1 LKTEK
6 ARSAWRRAV
15 KWTTLAIGVVFITAL
30 AGLVSLYF
38 ALRSPEFYER
48 LTPELTPYLQRWG
61 IELEQLG
68 FAQIDLLR
76 FITIQDV
83 HIRWHDTDLGDLDFV
98 AGTFNFEYSFPS
110 LFTDGLKVDHIIL
123 NDVAITARLLPRVTP
138 PIPTAPEPLN
148 WEELG
153 QRLSAPPLP
162 VRVQQLTLKALRF
175 DVRLDEGRQQRHL
188 QGELHHMGG
197 EITWQP
203 DLLQGQFR
211 LNIGQNGKD
220 AWHLSQGDQNEAL
233 ELDLIPKL
241 NADLAWDIA
250 LREGGWQVR
259 KATFKNQAAV
269 LQATLNRLHENEKQ
283 RVGTL
288 DSFKYVLSS
297 TAKSVSARPQ
307 GEGLATLFP
316 LATQME
322 LQAVTSGLVVE
333 GFSQDGLRLDAH
345 ADHRLQLTLNG
356 PLQPFEFLP
365 GQMHYQTDQ
374 TLAFEHFNAQYEGQ
388 NVALKDFNLDLSAR
402 GDAPTDTQA
411 VAPLTF
417 DLNLD
422 SQARQ
427 LRLNQQPATAM
438 ETEVETAFSPA
449 LRLQASGKLQLVR
462 DSLQILRAQFQP
474 ELSVEQ
480 FVLRQGQGTQ
490 KQQYR
495 FERQWLM
502 AQGHYEDGHLNLAGD
517 LDLHH
522 ITVPE
527 VAKVFSMNNHWQ
539 LVTDRGLL
547 HPELSVQVALDHMP
561 LAQLRVQADN
571 RPETL
576 SVQHDVQ
583 LDFSSQLASYHPAAE
598 VLQKTGDIEIQW
610 PGQLQVHHG
619 AKDLQSA
626 DVSRFAQWPLQGKG
640 NIKIN
645 QKERPP
651 GAQGLVLQAPTKISY
666 VVSKAQ
672 DYQTEIRF
680 ETPGIKMPPLQ
691 QPLPF
696 QLHHQ
701 ARFTW
706 PLSRVQTTGELNIG
720 GTEAAQYRFI
730 VNNNPQRLSV
740 DSSLSL
746 KTDPAWQRYLPQ
758 LKPLQ
763 AIGQMQ
769 ALVNIKGELTH
780 PYPSFVQFSPE
791 QLSNIQSRITLDT
804 TISQSSRHAGTPLRL
819 AEPARLHQNLEWSTK
834 RLRWKGRFNVAAA
847 EAMGGVAVKSLT
859 GDFRVNA
866 ASGMH
871 PRDIQLGLHVDK
883 GHVQLLKAA
892 KKDVP
897 LDLSTL
903 MPLDL
908 QLAATEKDGHVRLGN
923 LRLQTAAELFTI
935 QSSGEATLDAKDV
948 QLEGLLTTRLRPNM
962 LNEPPLSGTGSVAI
976 PWHLTMI
983 DGNQISVDGE
993 VRFTDLDVTSDQF
1006 KLQGLNGTVKL
1017 QEEMLRVGEQ
1027 LKFRYL
1033 VDIDPFQRVHF
1044 SRIEPYLNG
1053 PHTLQFERVTTRD
1066 KTLGP
1071 GSASV
1076 LLKQNVLRLQQLDL
1090 DLFGG
1095 HLTGELYLD
1104 VRPGAWKMGLLSRVS
1119 QLDPRKLL
1127 PPTATRAQTA
1137 YAPIN
1142 ARTAITFDV
1151 TQRLLEGRIDITQI
1165 SREQLFQLL
1174 EIVDPDYQD
1183 EQLARIR
1190 TALRIAYPQRVS
1202 VDMEQGLMNLEVAIS
1217 ALPKP
1222 LRVRGLPLSPLIRHF
1237 GGEVLQKLEQ
1247 VPLK

>member
-1 LKTEK
+1 
-6 ARSAWRRAV
+6 
-15 KWTTLAIGVVFITAL
+15 
-30 AGLVSLYF
+30 VSLYF

-61 IELEQLG
+61 IELKQLG
-68 FAQIDLLR
+68 FAQIDLLH
-76 FITIQDV
+76 FITLQDV
-83 HIRWHDTDLGDLDFV
+83 QFRWHDTDLGELDFV
-98 AGTFNFEYSFPS
+98 VGAFNFAYSFPS
-110 LFTDGLKVDHIIL
+110 LFTGSVKVDRIVL
-123 NDVAITARLLPRVTP
+123 KDVAITARLLPRAAP
-138 PIPTAPEPLN
+138 PPPAAPVPLN

-153 QRLSAPPLP
+153 RRLSAPPLP

-175 DVRLDEGRQQRHL
+175 DVRLKEGSQWQHL
-188 QGELHHMGG
+188 QGQLHHLGG
-197 EITWQP
+197 EVTWQP
-203 DLLQGQFR
+203 ELLQGQFR

-220 AWHLSQGDQNEAL
+220 AWRLSQGDQNEAL

-241 NADLAWDIA
+241 DADLAWDIA
-250 LREGGWQVR
+250 LREGSWQVR
-259 KATFKNQAAV
+259 KATFKNQGAV

-288 DSFKYVLSS
+288 DSFKYELSS
-297 TAKSVSARPQ
+297 AAKSVSARPQ
-307 GEGLATLFP
+307 GVGLAALFP

-322 LQAVTSGLVVE
+322 LQAATSGLDVE
-333 GFSQDGLRLDAH
+333 RFSQDGLRLDAH

-365 GQMHYQTDQ
+365 GQMHYQSDQ
-374 TLAFEHFNAQYEGQ
+374 TLTLGHFNAQYKEQ
-388 NVALKDFNLDLSAR
+388 NLSLKDFNLHLSTR
-402 GDAPTDTQA
+402 GDTSTDNQG
-411 VAPLTF
+411 VVPLTF

-427 LRLNQQPATAM
+427 LRFTQQPATKM
-438 ETEVETAFSPA
+438 EAGVETSFSPA
-449 LRLQASGKLQLVR
+449 LRMKASGKLQLVP
-462 DSLQILRAQFQP
+462 DSLQVLKAQFQP

-490 KQQYR
+490 KRQYR

-502 AQGHYEDGHLNLAGD
+502 AQGHYENGHLNLAGD

-522 ITVPE
+522 ITVPQ
-527 VAKVFSMNNHWQ
+527 VAKVFSLDNHWQ
-539 LVTDRGLL
+539 LVTERELL
-547 HPELSVQVALDHMP
+547 HPELSVQVALDHMR

-576 SVQHDVQ
+576 SVQHDVR
-583 LDFSSQLASYHPAAE
+583 LDFSSQLTSYHRAAE

-640 NIKIN
+640 NIEVY
-645 QKERPP
+645 QKEHPP
-651 GAQGLVLQAPTKISY
+651 GAQGLVLQAPTKLSY
-666 VVSKAQ
+666 VVSKAE

-680 ETPGIKMPPLQ
+680 ETPGIKVPPLQ

-696 QLHHQ
+696 QLQHQ

-706 PLSRVQTTGELNIG
+706 PLSRVKTKGELNIG

-730 VNNNPQRLSV
+730 VNDNPQRLSV

-769 ALVNIKGELTH
+769 ALVDIKGELTH
-780 PYPSFVQFSPE
+780 PYPSFEQFSPE

-804 TISQSSRHAGTPLRL
+804 TISQSSRHAGTLLRL
-819 AEPARLHQNLEWSTK
+819 AEPARLQQYLEWSTE
-834 RLRWKGRFNVAAA
+834 RLRWKGQFNVAAA
-847 EAMGGVAVKSLT
+847 EAMDGVAVKSLT
-859 GDFRVNA
+859 GDFRVKA
-866 ASGMH
+866 ASGLH
-871 PRDIQLGLHVDK
+871 PGSIQLGLHVDN
-883 GHVQLLKAA
+883 GHLQLLKAA
-892 KKDVP
+892 EEDVP

-908 QLAATEKDGHVRLGN
+908 QLAATEKDGHVQLGK
-923 LRLQTAAELFTI
+923 LRLQTGAELFTL
-935 QSSGEATLDAKDV
+935 QSSGEATLDGKDV
-948 QLEGLLTTRLRPNM
+948 QLEGLLTTKLRPNM
-962 LNEPPLSGTGSVAI
+962 LNKPPLSGTGSVEI
-976 PWHLTMI
+976 PWRLTMI
-983 DGNQISVDGE
+983 DGNQFSVDGE
-993 VRFTDLDVTSDQF
+993 VRFTDLDVTSDRF
-1006 KLQGLNGTVKL
+1006 KLQGLNGEVKL

-1027 LKFRYL
+1027 LKFRYQ
-1033 VDIDPFQRVHF
+1033 VDIDPFQRVNF
-1044 SRIEPYLNG
+1044 SRIEPYLND
-1053 PHTLQFERVTTRD
+1053 PHTLLFESVTARD
-1066 KTLGP
+1066 KTMGP

-1090 DLFGG
+1090 ELFGG

-1104 VRPGAWKMGLLSRVS
+1104 VRPGAWKMGLLGRVS

-1127 PPTATRAQTA
+1127 PPTATRVQTV

-1151 TQRLLEGRIDITQI
+1151 NQRLLEGRIDITKI

-1174 EIVDPDYQD
+1174 EIADPDYQD

-1247 VPLK
+1247 VPFK

>member
-1 LKTEK
+1 
-6 ARSAWRRAV
+6 
-15 KWTTLAIGVVFITAL
+15 VFITAL

-48 LTPELTPYLQRWG
+48 FTPELTPYLQRWG
-61 IELEQLG
+61 IELKQLG

-76 FITIQDV
+76 FIALKDV
-83 HIRWHDTDLGDLDFV
+83 HIRWHDTDLGELDFV
-98 AGTFNFEYSFPS
+98 AGAFNFAYSFPS
-110 LFTDGLKVDHIIL
+110 LFTGGVKIDHIVL
-123 NDVAITARLLPRVTP
+123 KDVAITARLLPRAAPPTP
-138 PIPTAPEPLN
+138 AAPEPLN

-153 QRLSAPPLP
+153 QRLNAPPLP
-162 VRVQQLTLKALRF
+162 VRVQQLTLKSLRF
-175 DVRLDEGRQQRHL
+175 DVRLDTGQHWQHL
-188 QGELHHMGG
+188 QGQLHHLGG

-203 DLLQGQFR
+203 ELLQGQFR
-211 LNIGQNGKD
+211 LNIGQNDKD
-220 AWHLSQGDQNEAL
+220 AWRLSQGDQNVAL

-250 LREGGWQVR
+250 QREGRWQVR
-259 KATFKNQAAV
+259 TATFKNQATV
-269 LQATLNRLHENEKQ
+269 LQATLNQLHNSEKQ

-288 DSFKYVLSS
+288 DSFKYELAS
-297 TAKSVSARPQ
+297 TAKSVSARTK
-307 GEGLATLFP
+307 GEGLAALFP

-322 LQAVTSGLVVE
+322 LQAVTSGLDVE

-345 ADHRLQLTLNG
+345 ADHRLQLTLKG
-356 PLQPFEFLP
+356 PLQPFEFPP

-374 TLAFEHFNAQYEGQ
+374 TLALGHFNAQYEGQ
-388 NVALKDFNLDLSAR
+388 DFSLKDFNLHLGAR
-402 GDAPTDTQA
+402 GDTATDAQG

-417 DLNLD
+417 GLNLD

-427 LRLNQQPATAM
+427 LHLTQQPATEM
-438 ETEVETAFSPA
+438 QTEVETSFSPA
-449 LRLQASGKLQLVR
+449 LRMKASGKLQLVH
-462 DSLQILRAQFQP
+462 DSLQVLKAQFQP

-480 FVLRQGQGTQ
+480 FVLRQGQETRQ
-490 KQQYR
+490 RQYR
-495 FERQWLM
+495 FERQRLM
-502 AQGHYEDGHLNLAGD
+502 AQGHYEDGHLNVFGD

-522 ITVPE
+522 ITAPQ
-527 VAKVFSMNNHWQ
+527 VAKGFSLNNHWQ
-539 LVTDRGLL
+539 LATERGML

-626 DVSRFAQWPLQGKG
+626 DMSRFAQWALQGKG

-651 GAQGLVLQAPTKISY
+651 GAPGLVLQAPTKISY
-666 VVSKAQ
+666 VVNKAQ
-672 DYQTEIRF
+672 DYQTEISF
-680 ETPGIKMPPLQ
+680 ETPGIKVPPLQ

-720 GTEAAQYRFI
+720 RTEAAQYRFI
-730 VNNNPQRLSV
+730 VNDHPHRLSV

-746 KTDPAWQRYLPQ
+746 KTDPTWQRYLPQ

-769 ALVNIKGELTH
+769 ALVDIKGELTH

-804 TISQSSRHAGTPLRL
+804 TLSQSSRHADTLLRL
-819 AEPARLHQNLEWSTK
+819 AEPARLQQKLEWSTEQ
-834 RLRWKGRFNVAAA
+834 LRWKGRFNVAAA
-847 EAMGGVAVKSLT
+847 EAMDRVVVKSLT

-866 ASGMH
+866 ASGLR
-871 PRDIQLGLHVDK
+871 PSDIQLGLHVDK
-883 GHVQLLKAA
+883 GHLQLLKATEE
-892 KKDVP
+892 DVP

-908 QLAATEKDGHVRLGN
+908 QLAATENDGHVQLGK
-923 LRLQTAAELFTI
+923 LRLQTAAELFTL
-935 QSSGEATLDAKDV
+935 QSSGEATLDGKDV

-962 LNEPPLSGTGSVAI
+962 LNEPPLSGTGSVQI
-976 PWHLTMI
+976 PWRLTMT
-983 DGNQISVDGE
+983 DGNQVSVDGE
-993 VRFTDLDVTSDQF
+993 VRFADLDVTSDQF
-1006 KLQGLNGTVKL
+1006 KLQGLNGKVNL

-1044 SRIEPYLNG
+1044 SRIEPYLNA
-1053 PHTLQFERVTTRD
+1053 PHTLQFERVTARD

-1076 LLKQNVLRLQQLDL
+1076 LLKQNVLRVQQLDL

-1104 VRPGAWKMGLLSRVS
+1104 VRPGALKMGLLSRVS

-1127 PPTATRAQTA
+1127 PPTATRVQTA

-1151 TQRLLEGRIDITQI
+1151 TQRLLEGRIDITKI

-1174 EIVDPDYQD
+1174 EIADPDYQD

-1202 VDMEQGLMNLEVAIS
+1202 VEMEQGLMNLEVAIS

>member
-1 LKTEK
+1 
-6 ARSAWRRAV
+6 
-15 KWTTLAIGVVFITAL
+15 
-30 AGLVSLYF
+30 VSLYF
-38 ALRSPEFYER
+38 ALRSPEFYEH
-48 LTPELTPYLQRWG
+48 LTPKLTPYLQPWG
-61 IELEQLG
+61 IELKQLG
-68 FAQIDLLR
+68 FAQIDLLH
-76 FITIQDV
+76 FIALQDV
-83 HIRWHDTDLGDLDFV
+83 HIRWHDTDLGELDFV
-98 AGTFNFEYSFPS
+98 AGTFNFAYSFPS
-110 LFTDGLKVDHIIL
+110 LFTGDVKIDHIVL
-123 NDVAITARLLPRVTP
+123 KDVTITARLLPRAAPPTP
-138 PIPTAPEPLN
+138 AAPEPLN
-148 WEELG
+148 WEKLA

-162 VRVQQLTLKALRF
+162 VRVQQLTLQALRF
-175 DVRLDEGRQQRHL
+175 DVRLDEGPQWRHL
-188 QGELHHMGG
+188 QGQMHYLGG
-197 EITWQP
+197 ELTWRS

-220 AWHLSQGDQNEAL
+220 AWHLAQGDQNVALAL
-233 ELDLIPKL
+233 ELIPKL
-241 NADLAWDIA
+241 DADLAWDIA

-259 KATFKNQAAV
+259 KITFKNQAAA
-269 LQATLNRLHENEKQ
+269 LQATLNRLHEDEKQ

-288 DSFKYVLSS
+288 DSFKYELSS
-297 TAKSVSARPQ
+297 TAKSVSAHTQ
-307 GEGLATLFP
+307 GEGLAALFP
-316 LATQME
+316 LTTQVE
-322 LQAVTSGLVVE
+322 LQAVTSGLDVE
-333 GFSQDGLRLDAH
+333 GFSQDGLRLEAH
-345 ADHRLQLTLNG
+345 ADHRLQLALNG
-356 PLQPFEFLP
+356 PLQPFESLP
-365 GQMHYQTDQ
+365 EPMHYQTDQ
-374 TLAFEHFNAQYEGQ
+374 TLALGHFKAQYGRQ
-388 NVALKDFNLDLSAR
+388 NISLKDFNLYFNAR
-402 GDAPTDTQA
+402 GEAPTDNQG

-417 DLNLD
+417 GLNLD
-422 SQARQ
+422 SHARQ
-427 LRLNQQPATAM
+427 LRLTQQPATARQ
-438 ETEVETAFSPA
+438 TGVESSFSPA
-449 LRLQASGKLQLVR
+449 LRMKASGKLQRVR
-462 DSLQILRAQFQP
+462 DSLQVLRAQFQP
-474 ELSVEQ
+474 ELSVDQ
-480 FVLRQGQGTQ
+480 FVLRQGQGAR

-495 FERQWLM
+495 FERQRLM
-502 AQGHYEDGHLNLAGD
+502 AQGHYDDGHLNVFGD

-522 ITVPE
+522 ITVPQ
-527 VAKVFSMNNHWQ
+527 VAKVFSLINHWQ
-539 LVTDRGLL
+539 LVTDRRLS

-561 LAQLRVQADN
+561 LAQLRVQVDN

-610 PGQLQVHHG
+610 PGQLQIHHG

-651 GAQGLVLQAPTKISY
+651 RAPGLVLQAPTKISY

-672 DYQTEIRF
+672 DYQTEISF
-680 ETPGIKMPPLQ
+680 ETPGIKVPPLQ
-691 QPLPF
+691 QPLSF

-706 PLSRVQTTGELNIG
+706 PPSRVQTTGELNIG

-730 VNNNPQRLSV
+730 VNDHPHRLSV
-740 DSSLSL
+740 NSSLSL

-769 ALVNIKGELTH
+769 ALVDIKGELTH
-780 PYPSFVQFSPE
+780 PYSSFVQFSPE
-791 QLSNIQSRITLDT
+791 QLSNIQSRVTLDT
-804 TISQSSRHAGTPLRL
+804 TISQSSRHAGTLLRL
-819 AEPARLHQNLEWSTK
+819 AEPASLHQNLEWSTK

-847 EAMGGVAVKSLT
+847 EAMNGVAVKSLT

-866 ASGMH
+866 ASGVR
-871 PRDIQLGLHVDK
+871 PSDIQLGLHVDK
-883 GHVQLLKAA
+883 GHVRLLKAA
-892 KKDVP
+892 KEDVP

-923 LRLQTAAELFTI
+923 LRLQTAAELFTL
-935 QSSGEATLDAKDV
+935 QSSGEATLDGKGV

-962 LNEPPLSGTGSVAI
+962 LNAPPLSGTGNVAI
-976 PWHLTMI
+976 PWHFTMI
-983 DGNQISVDGE
+983 DGNQVSVDGE

-1053 PHTLQFERVTTRD
+1053 PHTLQFERVTARD

-1076 LLKQNVLRLQQLDL
+1076 LLKQNVLRVQQLDL

-1127 PPTATRAQTA
+1127 PPTATRVQTA

-1202 VDMEQGLMNLEVAIS
+1202 VDMEQGLMNLDVAIS